1 MARERTFVSE
11 KLLKDVVKFYKKHPL
26 KDIPKAFNISINT
39 ARYIIFELAPQKCMK
54 KNQPCGISK
63 QQFEKFL
70 TRYTKW
76 GDIEEHFGIGK
87 WRIIEFLKE
96 NYNTPYLGR
105 VKYELGLENV
115 ILGVPFS
122 QDEDSFILENYET
135 LGASQIGRV
144 LNRSK
149 ESIYGRYLRLNN
161 ISKICELDNICN
173 IDSSDNSDDVIASK
187 GSYSGEIMCASPI
200 K

>member
-1 MARERTFVSE
+1 MARERTVVSE
-11 KLLKDVVKFYKKHPL
+11 KLLKNVIKFYKTHPL

-39 ARYIIFELAPQKCMK
+39 ARYIIFELAPKKCMK
-54 KNQPCGISK
+54 KNKPCGISR

-96 NYNTPYLGR
+96 NYLGL

-122 QDEDSFILENYET
+122 KDEDSFILENYEL

-161 ISKICELDNICN
+161 ITKICELDEY
-173 IDSSDNSDDVIASK
+173 DNSYDSCNEIVDKAVDGTSSASN
-187 GSYSGEIMCASPI
+187 ENICASPAV
-200 K
+200 

>member
-1 MARERTFVSE
+1 
-11 KLLKDVVKFYKKHPL
+11 
-26 KDIPKAFNISINT
+26 
-39 ARYIIFELAPQKCMK
+39 MK

-122 QDEDSFILENYET
+122 KDEDSFILENYDI

-161 ISKICELDNICN
+161 ITKIGELEDYNVTTDI
-173 IDSSDNSDDVIASK
+173 DNSQETVNSNSNKSVNDVKLYANPS
-187 GSYSGEIMCASPI
+187 
-200 K
+200 